1 MYANRREQTNPKA
14 ARPPTGGS
22 GAGEGSG
29 FAMNNEGTDQATGPI
44 VILLVDDD
52 PDCRMLIR
60 DAIEECKVGNEVH
73 EAANGEEAL
82 IYLRQCEQAGKPMP
96 GLIYL
101 DVEMPGLNGLETLE
115 KIRNDPALL
124 DIPVV
129 MMTGVCGQTQMNLAA
144 KLGANSYTLKPA
156 NAEQFLRTVL
166 ESTNYWLTIH
176 QSPTRHLAP
185 ELCRHS

>member
-1 MYANRREQTNPKA
+1 MNANRREQPEPKT
-14 ARPPTGGS
+14 ARPPTGEPDTW
-22 GAGEGSG
+22 EGSDL
-29 FAMNNEGTDQATGPI
+29 AMNNDGTNQTTGPI

-52 PDCRMLIR
+52 PDCRLLIR
-60 DAIEECKVGNEVH
+60 DAIEECKVSNQIH

-82 IYLRQCEQAGKPMP
+82 VYLRKCQEARKPMP

-115 KIRNDPALL
+115 KIRHDPALS

-129 MMTGVCGQTQMNLAA
+129 MMTGVCGQPQMNLAA

-176 QSPTRHLAP
+176 QSPKRHLAP
-185 ELCRHS
+185 ELCRH